1 MQGQESKTCPCDFT
15 GKEIL
20 YGEKD
25 IIGEGGID
33 LIMTGVGFVGPYG
46 WVFSSAYFLNK
57 LIWIYGTSDRFLLCN
72 TLCCV

>member
-1 MQGQESKTCPCDFT
+1 MQGHESKTCPCDFT

-46 WVFSSAYFLNK
+46 WVFSCAYFLGK
-57 LIWIYGTSDRFLLCN
+57 YALE
-72 TLCCV
+72 